1 MSGQAVAFA
10 VDQVILELRRRFSFV
25 TAWYG
30 EHTGSWWALT
40 LDHLGR
46 YRLVEA
52 ADPAE
57 LGRRLE
63 DIRQSPPSWPRR
75 PRPSLTAGAATRS
88 APSLP
93 VRRDSTVPDP
103 RPWPRHVR
111 PAPDPRAS
119 RPVRG
124 RGRRGLWRRV
134 LGALV
139 VLE

>member
-1 MSGQAVAFA
+1 MSGQAVALNI
-10 VDQVILELRRRFSFV
+10 DQVIFELRRRFPRV

-40 LDHLGR
+40 LDYLGR
-46 YRLVEA
+46 FQLVEA

-63 DIRQSPPSWPRR
+63 DIRQAPPGR
-75 PRPSLTAGAATRS
+75 PRQPWPSPTAGAVMQSVPT
-88 APSLP
+88 PP
-93 VRRDSTVPDP
+93 VRRAATGPDP
-103 RPWPRHVR
+103 RPWPRHLR
-111 PAPDPRAS
+111 PAPDLMPSRAM
-119 RPVRG
+119 RG
-124 RGRRGLWRRV
+124 RDRRGWWRRV